1 MFFYGHSFPTNNEWF
16 TTLFV
21 SIEILSYNN
30 MNEEL
35 KRNFFFKF
43 FVDSN

>member
-1 MFFYGHSFPTNNEWF
+1 MF

-35 KRNFFFKF
+35 KRNFFLKF